1 MPLPARNLLDGETSP
16 YLLQHKDNPVH
27 WRPWGEAAFAEAS
40 ETNRPVL
47 LSIGYA
53 ACHWC
58 HVMAHESFE
67 NPETAALMNSLFV
80 NIKVDREERPDVD
93 GLYQAALAM
102 LGEHGGW
109 PLTMFLTPRGE
120 PFWGGTYFPPTRR
133 FGRPAFADVCRHI
146 ARLYRDDPGKIDGN
160 VTALRE
166 GLQQLA
172 RQQPGA
178 GLSPAILDQAAAH
191 AVRLVDPY
199 RGGTAGAPK
208 FPQPVFFRWLWR
220 SFRRTAAPMLRDAVV
235 LTLDALCQGGIYDHL
250 GGGFAR
256 YSTDADWLVP
266 HFEKMLYDN
275 ALLIELLA
283 EVARDV
289 PSPLYQVRIAE
300 TVAWAMS
307 EMRVAA
313 PDGDGFAFASALDAD
328 SEGEEGK
335 YYVWQAAEIDAAL
348 GADAALFKARYD
360 VTPAGNWDGSVI
372 LNRRFAT
379 APDSPEESVAL
390 ARARATLLERRR
402 HRIPP
407 GRDDKVL
414 ADWNGLMI
422 AALVRAGRLLGRPDW
437 IDAAATAFRFIM
449 RQMRDRDRLLHSWA
463 HGRAAHPATLEDYAN
478 IARSALLLHETT
490 AEDQYL
496 ATAQHLVQVVQ
507 RHYWDAANGGY
518 FMSSDGTTDL
528 IVRSKSAA
536 DNAVPSGN
544 GTMLEVLA
552 RLHLLTGDAAPRR
565 HAEQLATLF
574 SSDNAQHL
582 LSIPGLLAA
591 SEYLFRAVQVVI
603 VSTDQ
608 RSAASDLYQAAL
620 QAAPPL
626 AVIQAAA
633 AGRSLPPGHPA
644 AGKPAIDGAP
654 TAYVCVDQTCGPP
667 LCSADAL
674 REALKAL

>member
-1 MPLPARNLLDGETSP
+1 MADPASNLLDGETSP

-27 WRPWGEAAFAEAS
+27 WRPWGEAAFAEAVRS
-40 ETNRPVL
+40 DRPIL

-67 NPETAALMNSLFV
+67 NPETAQLMNSLFV

-93 GLYQAALAM
+93 SLYQAALAM

-120 PFWGGTYFPPTRR
+120 PFWGGTYFPPTPR
-133 FGRPAFADVCRHI
+133 FGRPAFADVCRQI
-146 ARLYRDDPGKIDGN
+146 AKLYRDDRSKIEGN
-160 VTALRE
+160 VSALRQ

-172 RQQPGA
+172 AVQPGV
-178 GLSPAILDQAAAH
+178 GLSMALLDQAAAH

-220 SFRRTAAPMLRDAVV
+220 SFKRTGAPMLRDAVT

-256 YSTDADWLVP
+256 YSTDEDWLVP

-283 EVARDV
+283 EVARDF
-289 PSPLYQVRIAE
+289 PSPLYEARMAE
-300 TVAWAMS
+300 TVGWALS
-307 EMRVAA
+307 EMRVDA
-313 PDGDGFAFASALDAD
+313 PDGGGFAFASALDAD
-328 SEGEEGK
+328 SDGEEGK
-335 YYVWQAAEIDAAL
+335 YYVWQAAEIDEAL
-348 GADAALFKARYD
+348 GADAALFKSRYD
-360 VTPAGNWDGSVI
+360 VTAAGNWEGRVI

-379 APDSPEESVAL
+379 APDPPEDAEAL
-390 ARARATLLERRR
+390 ARARAILLERRR
-402 HRIPP
+402 RRVPP

-437 IDAAATAFRFIM
+437 IDAAATAFRFVLQHM
-449 RQMRDRDRLLHSWA
+449 SDGDRLRHSWA
-463 HGRAAHPATLEDYAN
+463 KGRSAHPATLEDYAN
-478 IARSALLLHETT
+478 MARAALLLHE
-490 AEDQYL
+490 
-496 ATAQHLVQVVQ
+496 ATARDHFVATALRWVHVVQ
-507 RHYWDAANGGY
+507 DHYWDAEGGGY
-518 FMSSDGTTDL
+518 YMAADDTTDL
-528 IVRSKSAA
+528 IVRSKSVA

-552 RLHLLTGDAAPRR
+552 RLHLLTGDDEFRR
-565 HAEQLATLF
+565 RAERLSTLF
-574 SSDNAQHL
+574 SHDSPQHL

-591 SEYLFRAVQVVI
+591 SEFLFRAAHVVI
-603 VSTDQ
+603 AVADQ
-608 RSAASDLYQAAL
+608 PAMDSALYQAAL

-626 AVIQAAA
+626 AVIQAVTA
-633 AGRSLPPGHPA
+633 RQTLPPAHPA
-644 AGKPAIDGAP
+644 AGKPAINGAA
-654 TAYVCVDQTCGPP
+654 TAYVCVGQTCGPP
-667 LCSADAL
+667 ITEPQSLRQTLLAL
-674 REALKAL
+674 